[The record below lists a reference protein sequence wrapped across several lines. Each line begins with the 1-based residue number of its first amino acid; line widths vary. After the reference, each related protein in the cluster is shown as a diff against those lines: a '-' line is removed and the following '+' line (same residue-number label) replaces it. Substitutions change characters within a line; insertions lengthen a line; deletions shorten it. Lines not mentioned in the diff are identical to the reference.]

1 MYRLCQR
8 QDQELKHFGSR
19 LHSEKMISRP
29 HSSAPVPGALC
40 CRDREHLFF
49 ALKSLTRAWWDWSEW
64 HAALAQLETEVHGNL
79 RAPAPEGKRL
89 LPVASFS
96 TPRSA
101 WLKQYG
107 RYTYLRHWQEARRPG
122 RGTLRRRGTCWRSTL
137 RNRFPSTIKTVFR
150 ESVLYRVFLET

>member
-49 ALKSLTRAWWDWSEW
+49 ALKSLKRAWWDWSEW

-79 RAPAPEGKRL
+79 RAPSPEGKRL
-89 LPVASFS
+89 LPVAQLFYTQRRASETIREIHISEALTRGQKARSFNRIMS
-96 TPRSA
+96 PNS
-101 WLKQYG
+101 LG
-107 RYTYLRHWQEARRPG
+107 LHIFLRPA
-122 RGTLRRRGTCWRSTL
+122 
-137 RNRFPSTIKTVFR
+137 
-150 ESVLYRVFLET
+150 